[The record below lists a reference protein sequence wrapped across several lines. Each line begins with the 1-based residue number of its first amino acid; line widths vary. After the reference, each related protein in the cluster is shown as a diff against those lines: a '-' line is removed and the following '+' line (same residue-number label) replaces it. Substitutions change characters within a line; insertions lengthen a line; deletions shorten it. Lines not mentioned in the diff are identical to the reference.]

1 MIVIKIQRYKDTK
14 IQRYKCIR
22 VSIYQH
28 CAVASRRIYLI
39 VRRLY
44 LALVIICLF
53 IGTLILILANAPLAI
68 AINKQNVDKI
78 ITSVSSKRFYGDLA
92 LGRKWHW

>member
-1 MIVIKIQRYKDTK
+1 LLSRYKDTN
-14 IQRYKCIR
+14 

-39 VRRLY
+39 VRGLY

-53 IGTLILILANAPLAI
+53 IGTLMLILANAPLAI
-68 AINKQNVDKI
+68 AINKQNVDNI
-78 ITSVSSKRFYGDLA
+78 ITSVSNKRFYVDLA
-92 LGRKWHW
+92 LERKRHW